1 MLIIAKII
9 AKIAPKN
16 MIKTE
21 DYMDKTL
28 KFNEKPKK
36 PFGIKDKIGYL
47 FGDFGNDFTFILSSS
62 FLLKFYTDVMGISAA
77 VVGVVM
83 MAARFVDAF
92 TDVAMGRICDISR
105 PRKNGKFKPW
115 IRRMCAPVA
124 ISSFLIYQSS
134 LSDMS
139 TGFKIAWLAV
149 TYILWGSIFYTS
161 INIPYGSMAS
171 AISAEPADRQ
181 SLSTWRSMGASLAG
195 AVIGAGVP
203 LLVYTKAERDGV
215 LVTVMRGKAF
225 TAVAGVLSVLCVIA
239 YLICYYLTTERVIP
253 EHTEK
258 SERPGIGK
266 LLINAAKNRALIS
279 VIAAS
284 IVMLLS
290 QLTLQ
295 GMANYIYPNYYNNS
309 TAMSVSTL
317 AMLAA
322 MFIAAAISKPL
333 ATKIG
338 KAETSAAS
346 NLLAAGICLLLFFV
360 RPSNVWVY
368 VAFSFAAW
376 LGLGI
381 FSMVSWALITDV
393 IDDAEIKNGI
403 REDGSI
409 YALYSFARK
418 LGQAAAA
425 GLTGGLLTLIGY
437 SDRTAFDKNVLDGI
451 FNISTLLP
459 ALGFGLL
466 ALILW
471 FWYPLNKKRVNE
483 NVRILKEKRGE

>member
-1 MLIIAKII
+1 MKNQAKRG
-9 AKIAPKN
+9 K
-16 MIKTE
+16 KT
-21 DYMDKTL
+21 T
-28 KFNEKPKK
+28 K
-36 PFGIKDKIGYL
+36 PFGLKDKIGYL

-77 VVGVVM
+77 IVGAVM

-92 TDVAMGRICDISR
+92 TDVAMGRICDRAR
-105 PRKNGKFKPW
+105 PTPVGKFKPW

-139 TGFKIAWLAV
+139 MAFKVIWLAV
-149 TYILWGSIFYTS
+149 TYILWGSVFYTS

-195 AVIGAGVP
+195 AVIGAGIP
-203 LLVYTKAERDGV
+203 LLVYEKAERGGV
-215 LVTVMRGKAF
+215 TVTVMRGEAF
-225 TAVAGVLSVLCVIA
+225 TTVAGVLSVLCVIA
-239 YLICYYLTTERVIP
+239 YLLCYYLTTERVIP
-253 EHTEK
+253 NQ
-258 SERPGIGK
+258 SEDTDHGGIGH
-266 LLINAAKNRALIS
+266 LLKNALKNRALIS
-279 VIAAS
+279 VICAS

-295 GMANYIYPNYYNNS
+295 GMANYIYPNYYNDPA
-309 TAMSVSTL
+309 AMSVSTI
-317 AMLAA
+317 AMLVAMTVAA
-322 MFIAAAISKPL
+322 GVAKPL
-333 ATKIG
+333 SVRIG
-338 KAETSAAS
+338 KAEIGALS
-346 NLLAAGICLLLFFV
+346 NLLAAAACIALFFI
-360 RPSNVWVY
+360 RPQNVWIY
-368 VAFSFAAW
+368 VALSFVAW

-381 FSMVSWALITDV
+381 FSMVTWALITDV

-425 GLTGGLLTLIGY
+425 GLTGVLLTLVGY
-437 SDRTAFDKNVLDGI
+437 SDASAFEPSVLNGI
-451 FNISTLLP
+451 FNISTLIP

-466 ALILW
+466 TIILW
-471 FWYPLNKKRVNE
+471 LWYPLDKRRVE
-483 NVRILKEKRGE
+483 RNVQILKDKRKDQ